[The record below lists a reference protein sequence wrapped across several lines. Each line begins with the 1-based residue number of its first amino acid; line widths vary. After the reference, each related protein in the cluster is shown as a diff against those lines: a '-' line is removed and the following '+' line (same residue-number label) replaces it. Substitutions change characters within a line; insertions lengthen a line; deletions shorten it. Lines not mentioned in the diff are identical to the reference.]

1 MRIAIF
7 GSAFN
12 PPTQSHAAILAWASE
27 HYDEVKVVPS
37 FRHAHGK
44 IMLPY
49 GQRLALLQ
57 ALLDDVGQS
66 NVSIWGIEPTI
77 AAEHPEDRPVYTH
90 DVLSKAQSLWGSAA
104 EILFVVGQDNADTI
118 ATFYRASDIMSQW
131 KVETAPAVGPH
142 RSTLIRQAIAQGES
156 FEHMTTPRVA
166 QLLRVM
172 QLYRQA
178 DFERPICTVDAVLLK
193 LVQNQL
199 CVGLIRRPDNARVY
213 PGVLALPGGFV
224 HTEHDQSI
232 DDTLYRNL
240 KNKVGLTPAYIT
252 KMDFSGS
259 SSRDPHGWSITC
271 PYLCLI
277 ASGGDNESDGL
288 QWFPLRELLSVT
300 PKVELPFDHLALI
313 ASSVQRFRQRARYST
328 EPNAL
333 LASPFTLPA
342 LQRLYEVILESP
354 LHKKNFRDRILESG
368 AIADTGKKVPVG
380 KTTAQLYEHQAG
392 VRYFNRVLLGHSQ
405 G

>member
-1 MRIAIF
+1 MKIAIF

-44 IMLPY
+44 VMLPY

-57 ALLDDVGQS
+57 ALLDDIGKS
-66 NVSIWGIEPTI
+66 NISVWGIEPTI
-77 AAEHPEDRPVYTH
+77 AAEHPENRPVYTH
-90 DVLSKAQSLWGSAA
+90 DVLSKAQSAWGDTA
-104 EILFVVGQDNADTI
+104 EIRFIVGKDNAETI
-118 ATFYRASDIMSQW
+118 STFYRASDIVSQW
-131 KVETAPAVGPH
+131 RVETAPDVGPH
-142 RSTLIRQAIAQGES
+142 RSTLIRQAIAEGAP

-166 QLLRVM
+166 QLLRAM

-193 LVQNQL
+193 LVDKQL
-199 CVGLIRRPDNARVY
+199 CVGLVRRPDNARVY
-213 PGVLALPGGFV
+213 PGALALPGGFV

-259 SSRDPHGWSITC
+259 ASRDPHGWSITC
-271 PYLCLI
+271 PYLCLV
-277 ASGGDNESDGL
+277 ASGTDPYSDTL
-288 QWFPLRELLSVT
+288 QWVPVQEFLQET
-300 PKVELPFDHLALI
+300 PKVGLPFDHLALI
-313 ASSVQRFRQRARYST
+313 TSSFQRFRQRARYST

-333 LASPFTLPA
+333 LKAPFTLPE
-342 LQRLYEVILESP
+342 LQRLYETILEAP

-368 AIADTGKKVPVG
+368 AIADTGQRVQVG
-380 KTTAQLYEHQAG
+380 KTTAQLYEQQVG